1 MSILDHL
8 RKAWQAETPPAE
20 PKPEGTADLADEVTR
35 QAAAAAARQAAAAAV
50 VAVERVGESLVSD
63 LESMLARE
71 QAQRGPSEPLTP
83 GEQAEAEPPR
93 PSRAERRAKAELELL
108 RLKAERERR

>member
-35 QAAAAAARQAAAAAV
+35 KAAAAAARQAAAAAV